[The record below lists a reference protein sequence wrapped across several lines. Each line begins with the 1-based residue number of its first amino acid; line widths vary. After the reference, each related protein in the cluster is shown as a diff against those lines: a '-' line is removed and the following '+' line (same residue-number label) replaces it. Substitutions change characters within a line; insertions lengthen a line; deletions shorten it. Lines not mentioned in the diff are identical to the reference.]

1 MNEKKSKKKEN
12 RLEGEEGKEPEEK
25 EEAGEEARIEEENDN
40 KTGESEEEIL
50 LDNSKTFIGSAKTIY
65 LKKDFTS
72 ATILYFKAL
81 FSILD
86 LIILKDKGKSP
97 KDHGERFRILERDY
111 PNFYI
116 LLDKIYPVY
125 RDTYNVKINKET
137 CDSIKKDVERIAK
150 EQGILQN
157 NK

>member
-1 MNEKKSKKKEN
+1 MGDEEIKKE
-12 RLEGEEGKEPEEK
+12 
-25 EEAGEEARIEEENDN
+25 
-40 KTGESEEEIL
+40 ESEEEIL
-50 LDNSKTFIGSAKTIY
+50 LDNSRTFFSSAKTVY

-81 FSILD
+81 FSIVD
-86 LIILKDKGKSP
+86 LRILKDKGKSP
-97 KDHGERFRILERDY
+97 KDHGERFRILEKEY
-111 PNFYI
+111 PALYT